1 MHAALLALV
10 NGEPERMP
18 IETDLR
24 GFPAIQAESTAYLDG
39 KEIYHGT
46 AANSVEQTVQNVYVD
61 GDRITTTEEKTRSKV
76 ACEWYADLEA
86 GFIGVDSSDGQWL
99 FQHLALKHGVEAFE
113 AVVDLD
119 SFADQIAANVEATAW
134 QVSRKQSFD
143 EDGDSER
150 VEIKYHDSAN
160 LAETGRG
167 GNIQLGFTYFWNG
180 IRVHGTVAASGYVA
194 IYSSMTVDTFGRWMC
209 DELVPHLEIP
219 DSGSQAFLKD
229 IREREGVDV

>member
-1 MHAALLALV
+1 MHAALLGLV

-24 GFPAIQAESTAYLDG
+24 GFPAIQVESTAYLDG

-46 AANSVEQTVQNVYVD
+46 AANTVEQTVQNVYVD
-61 GDRITTTEEKTRSKV
+61 GDRITTTQEKTRSKV

-86 GFIGVDSSDGQWL
+86 GFIGVDSSDGEWL
-99 FQHLALKHGVEAFE
+99 FQHLALKHGVEVFE

-119 SFADQIAANVEATAW
+119 AFASKLAENVEARAW
-134 QVSRKQSFD
+134 QVSRKETFD
-143 EDGDSER
+143 EDGDAER

-160 LAETGRG
+160 LVEAGRG
-167 GNIQLGFTYFWNG
+167 GNIQLGFEYYWDG
-180 IRVHGTVAASGYVA
+180 MPVRGTVAASGYVA